1 VTMDRSTVLS
11 RIELHSEN
19 LMMAQ
24 PSDVDVLAH
33 IHTGVTEM
41 GTWAQAEGLA
51 QASSA
56 LFAIAGLLE
65 KIILNEVEN
74 PTASIDIV
82 ARGLCAFQMLVR
94 DARTFDEV
102 HFPVE
107 LQGPQ
112 GHVITADAAVKRN
125 TGEVSRLL
133 GELCTQFDTYEHAPG
148 EITLNALRQSLDS
161 VQREAASAGL
171 NEASALAHA
180 AHEALGRIEGFV
192 LPVVFGSAFDWL
204 RRTVEPPDGCGASL
218 REIDALLEAL
228 ARVGEGSPARA
239 ATVLEGDPELL
250 REFIAEA
257 LEHLHNADVHILT
270 IEMRPRDAD
279 SINAVFRAFHTIK
292 GVAGFLALDEIQALA
307 HESEN
312 VLDLARKGELE
323 LAGNYVDLVFEAV
336 DTMKRLIQRVERA
349 LSKNEPM
356 QCEEGLENLVRRL
369 QNVANG
375 TLSQQPGSALD
386 VQASGKRIGEI
397 LVDGG
402 LARRSAV
409 MAALE
414 SQHTHE
420 PSLLGEQLISEII
433 ITRSQLDQ
441 ALAVQAQDG
450 GARKLGEILV
460 SLGAATWEDINRVV
474 SLQQEPA
481 GERLGT
487 ILVRSGEVAAKD
499 VARALRV
506 QQAKPGTTEA
516 RDAIKVDAERLD
528 QLIDLIGELV
538 IAESMVSQSVEL
550 KGASQK
556 LVRQFNQLDKI
567 TRELQEMGTSL
578 RMVPIRATFQK
589 MSRIVRDLAKKTGKK
604 VEFITEGEDTELDKT
619 VVDQIGDPLIHMVR
633 NAIDHGLEASPE
645 ARTAAGKAE
654 AGRVTLRALHK
665 GGSIYIEIQD
675 DGRGL
680 NRDVILAKARE
691 RGLVREGES
700 LSDREIYNL
709 VFEPGFSTA
718 KQVTDISGR
727 GVGMDVVRRNIEGLR
742 GQIDIQSELGKGS
755 LFSIRLPLTLAIIDG
770 MVVRVGNERYIV
782 PTLSIIRSIKPM
794 ASNIVTIASRGELL
808 VVQNDMFPLFRL
820 HTIFDIV
827 NAEKDPLN
835 AIVLI
840 LENEGRRVGLL
851 VDELL
856 GQQQIVIKSLGDS
869 MRGLEGVAGA
879 AIMPDGTVG
888 LIIDVNG
895 IARLIGDVG
904 PGYGNQSSAA

>member
-1 VTMDRSTVLS
+1 MR
-11 RIELHSEN
+11 RI
-19 LMMAQ
+19 
-24 PSDVDVLAH
+24 
-33 IHTGVTEM
+33 
-41 GTWAQAEGLA
+41 
-51 QASSA
+51 
-56 LFAIAGLLE
+56 FARNRCVAG
-65 KIILNEVEN
+65 
-74 PTASIDIV
+74 S
-82 ARGLCAFQMLVR
+82 
-94 DARTFDEV
+94 
-102 HFPVE
+102 
-107 LQGPQ
+107 
-112 GHVITADAAVKRN
+112 
-125 TGEVSRLL
+125 
-133 GELCTQFDTYEHAPG
+133 
-148 EITLNALRQSLDS
+148 
-161 VQREAASAGL
+161 
-171 NEASALAHA
+171 
-180 AHEALGRIEGFV
+180 
-192 LPVVFGSAFDWL
+192 
-204 RRTVEPPDGCGASL
+204 
-218 REIDALLEAL
+218 L